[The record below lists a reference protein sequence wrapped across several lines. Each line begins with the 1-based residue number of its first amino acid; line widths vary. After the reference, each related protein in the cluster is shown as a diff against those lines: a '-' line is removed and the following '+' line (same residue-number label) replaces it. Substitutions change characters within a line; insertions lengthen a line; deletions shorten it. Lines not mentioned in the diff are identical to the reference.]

1 MKKTTQSYAS
11 PTLTRFE
18 QLINKFKKSKFDYPD
33 IHDIDN
39 PSYQV
44 LWVLR
49 ALKQDFNVEW
59 TTALDL
65 ADILLALNISADE
78 ESVRNALAPLKGKKY
93 HRKPS
98 ELGVALYGIMDKG
111 LKHLDELEG
120 KSIVYVIGG
129 KNPRKD
135 KMFLAEIIKSSK
147 SGIKIIDP
155 FFGSK
160 TLINLEKFDSG
171 KSIKLLTAR
180 ISLEKKQTRKGFLND
195 LSDFKKYHKNFKCR
209 IVPNQPSELHDRYI
223 LTKKSIILV
232 GHGIKDLGD
241 KESFILTFEKKMAVD
256 IIIDL
261 DNKFEQRWKNSKPIT

>member
-1 MKKTTQSYAS
+1 MKQKTQSTPS
-11 PTLTRFE
+11 TTLTRFD
-18 QLINKFKKSKFDYPD
+18 QLIVKFKKSKFNYPD

-49 ALKQDFNVEW
+49 ALKQDFNVDW

-78 ESVRNALAPLKGKKY
+78 KSVRNALAPLKGKKY
-93 HRKPS
+93 HSKPS
-98 ELGVALYGIMDKG
+98 ELGVTLYGIMDKG

-135 KMFLAEIIKSSK
+135 KIFLSDIIKSSK
-147 SGIKIIDP
+147 SAIKIVDP
-155 FFGSK
+155 FFGSNS
-160 TLINLEKFDSG
+160 LLNLEKFDSG

-180 ISLEKKQTRKGFLND
+180 VSLEKKQTRQGFIRD
-195 LSDFKKYHKNFKCR
+195 LSDFQKTHKNFQCR
-209 IVPNQPSELHDRYI
+209 IQNQPRELHDRYI

-241 KESFILTFEKKMAVD
+241 KESFILTFDKKMVGD
-256 IIIDL
+256 ILIDL